1 MTEEE
6 LYLLQFSS
14 RQMAESRTCTTIM
27 PHAALTDYA
36 ESRIMPKHAPRQQ
49 AELFLGEMIR
59 HKLAPIRRSEYRADR
74 D

>member
-1 MTEEE
+1 MD
-6 LYLLQFSS
+6 YNP
-14 RQMAESRTCTTIM
+14 TCCERAGLERIA
-27 PHAALTDYA
+27 PHDFRSYA
-36 ESRIMPKHAPRQQ
+36 ESRIMPKHASRQQ